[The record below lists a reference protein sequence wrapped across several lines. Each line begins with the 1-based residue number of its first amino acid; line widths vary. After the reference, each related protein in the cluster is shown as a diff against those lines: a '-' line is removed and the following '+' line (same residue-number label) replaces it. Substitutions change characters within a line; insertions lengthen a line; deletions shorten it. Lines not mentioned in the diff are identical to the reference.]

1 MAEIFYFL
9 VPLQLV
15 RRLKGGFIS
24 LRRANSLFIFY
35 YFVAFT
41 RKAFAS
47 DIDPDVDFL
56 K

>member
-35 YFVAFT
+35 YVVAFIQKT
-41 RKAFAS
+41 L
-47 DIDPDVDFL
+47 IQDVDS
-56 K
+56 